1 MTPDTARYLDA
12 FVDEARE
19 LVQALN
25 DALLSFEDDPSQLD
39 TIDEMFRAAHTLKGM
54 AAAMG
59 FGDIAGLTHRME
71 TVLALLRQGKL
82 QSSPDLFDA
91 LFRSLD
97 ALQEMVEM
105 RSANQASELDTYDLV
120 WLLETLASNAEA
132 AAAAQPAT
140 EASSAATPQAASPEP
155 LLKSRGAGHHIYRVT
170 ISLSADCRMPNVR
183 AFMVLNHIQPL
194 GEVLGTNPGGR
205 ALLEEDYGLSF
216 ELVLA
221 SGAEP
226 GEVERAVSAVM
237 EIEGVSVEQIEPD
250 ETQGPDATATLH
262 LTARQVA
269 GSGTGRNARQTF
281 SVRVG
286 TDRLDRALI
295 VASELAVLHR
305 YLIAGRTGA
314 QQADLEVDLARAAA
328 MADELQDILTEARL
342 VPVEDV
348 FRRFPR
354 MVRDLA
360 RQRGR
365 KVRLDISGAET
376 VLDRV
381 MIDDL
386 GDALVHLLRNAI
398 DHGIESPAARQAAG
412 KPEQG
417 VVTLAAYHD
426 GEDVVVEVRDDG
438 AGIDANVVRRSA
450 IEQGI
455 MSAQDAAELNDEEVL
470 DLAFVP
476 GLTTS
481 PTVTELSGRG
491 FGMDIV
497 RAKLA
502 QLDGT
507 VHIESQRGQGTVT
520 TLRVP
525 KRLTSALPRSMR
537 H

>member
-1 MTPDTARYLDA
+1 
-12 FVDEARE
+12 
-19 LVQALN
+19 
-25 DALLSFEDDPSQLD
+25 
-39 TIDEMFRAAHTLKGM
+39 
-54 AAAMG
+54 
-59 FGDIAGLTHRME
+59 
-71 TVLALLRQGKL
+71 
-82 QSSPDLFDA
+82 
-91 LFRSLD
+91 
-97 ALQEMVEM
+97 
-105 RSANQASELDTYDLV
+105 
-120 WLLETLASNAEA
+120 
-132 AAAAQPAT
+132 
-140 EASSAATPQAASPEP
+140 
-155 LLKSRGAGHHIYRVT
+155 
-170 ISLSADCRMPNVR
+170 MPNVR

-205 ALLEEDYGLSF
+205 ALLEQDYGLSF

-221 SGAEP
+221 STADPSEI
-226 GEVERAVSAVM
+226 EHAVSAVM
-237 EIEGVSVEQIEPD
+237 EVDGVSIEQIEPD

-262 LTARQVA
+262 LTTRQVA
-269 GSGTGRNARQTF
+269 GGGTGRNARQTF

-305 YLIAGRTGA
+305 YLIAGRAGG
-314 QQADLEVDLARAAA
+314 QQADLEVDLARATA

-360 RQRGR
+360 KQRGR
-365 KVRLDISGAET
+365 QVRLDISGAET

-412 KPEQG
+412 KAEQG

-438 AGIDANVVRRSA
+438 AGIDVNVVRRSA
-450 IEQGI
+450 IEQGVL
-455 MSAQDAAELNDEEVL
+455 SAQDAAELSEEETL

-476 GLTTS
+476 GLTTA

-502 QLDGT
+502 QLDGS
-507 VHIESQRGQGTVT
+507 VHISSELGQGTVT

-525 KRLTSALPRSMR
+525 KRLASALPRSMR